1 MSFFQLSLIAAVA
14 LLGPLLALPRKW
26 HLPVVLGQLLAG
38 IVIGRTGLGL
48 VDSSDPTFTFVADVG
63 FALIMFVAGTH
74 VPVRDKAIRPA
85 LGSGALRAGTAA
97 VLAAVVGIAIAFA
110 FGTGHAPLYI
120 VLLASSSA
128 ALVLPIVDSLRLTGP
143 KVLTTTAQVAIA
155 DIACIVALPLA
166 VDPPNAGRAA
176 VGAAVVAACALVLF
190 FVLRWLE
197 NSGNRGRLHDIS
209 EDRKFALELRI
220 QLALLFALSG
230 LAVLGH
236 VSIMLAGFSFGLV
249 VSAVGEPR
257 RLAHQLFAVSD
268 GFLGPVFF
276 VWLGASL
283 DLRTLAGSPRMILLG
298 ICLGFGTLL
307 VHGSIRALGQP
318 LPLAVLAS
326 SQLGV
331 PVAAATI
338 GSQLHLLEPGEAAA
352 MILGALISIGAS
364 TIAGSRA
371 ARRYSE
377 AAPESAPESAGKG
390 PKSEGPSDKGQAGK
404 PSEGGPA
411 ITA

>member
-1 MSFFQLSLIAAVA
+1 MSFYQLSLIAAVA
-14 LLGPLLALPRKW
+14 LLGPLLALPKKW
-26 HLPVVLGQLLAG
+26 HLPVVAGELLAG
-38 IVIGRTGLGL
+38 MAIGHTGLDL

-74 VPVRDKAIRPA
+74 VPVRDAAIRPA
-85 LGSGALRAGTAA
+85 LGGGALRAGMAA
-97 VLAAVVGIAIAFA
+97 VLAGAVGIVIAFA

-143 KVLTTTAQVAIA
+143 KVLMTTAQVAVA
-155 DIACIVALPLA
+155 DVACIVALPLA
-166 VDPPNAGRAA
+166 VDPPNAPRAA
-176 VGAAVVAACALVLF
+176 LGAALVAVCAVILF

-197 NSGNRGRLHDIS
+197 RSGTRGRVHDVS

-230 LAVLGH
+230 LAVAGH

-249 VSAVGEPR
+249 VAAVGEPR
-257 RLAHQLFAVSD
+257 RLAHQLFAVTD

-283 DLRTLAGSPRMILLG
+283 DLRILAGSPRMILLG
-298 ICLGFGTLL
+298 ICLGLGTLM
-307 VHGSIRALGQP
+307 VHGSLRLLGQP
-318 LPLAVLAS
+318 LSLAVLAA

-371 ARRYSE
+371 ARTFSRH
-377 AAPESAPESAGKG
+377 SADRA
-390 PKSEGPSDKGQAGK
+390 DK
-404 PSEGGPA
+404 PSEGGPREGLNLG
-411 ITA
+411 

>member
-1 MSFFQLSLIAAVA
+1 MSFFQLALIAAVA

-85 LGSGALRAGTAA
+85 LGSGALRAGIAA
-97 VLAAVVGIAIAFA
+97 VLAAVVGVVIAFA

-176 VGAAVVAACALVLF
+176 VGAAVVAGCALVLF

-197 NSGNRGRLHDIS
+197 NSGNRGRLHDMS

-307 VHGSIRALGQP
+307 VHGSLRALGQP

-371 ARRYSE
+371 ARSFSE
-377 AAPESAPESAGKG
+377 ASPEPAGEGPTGKG
-390 PKSEGPSDKGQAGK
+390 PAGK

>member
-1 MSFFQLSLIAAVA
+1 MSFFQLSLIATVA

-26 HLPVVLGQLLAG
+26 HLPVMLGQLLAG
-38 IVIGRTGLGL
+38 IAIGRTGLGL

-63 FALIMFVAGTH
+63 FALVMFVAGTH
-74 VPVRDKAIRPA
+74 VPVRDEAIRPA
-85 LGSGALRAGTAA
+85 LGAGTLRAGIAA
-97 VLAAVVGIAIAFA
+97 VLAAAVGIGIAFA

-128 ALVLPIVDSLRLTGP
+128 ALVLPIVDSLRLRGP
-143 KVLTTTAQVAIA
+143 KVLTTTAQVAVA
-155 DIACIVALPLA
+155 DIASIVALPLA
-166 VDPPNAGRAA
+166 VDPPNAPRAA
-176 VGAAVVAACALVLF
+176 VGAAVVGACAAVLF

-197 NSGNRGRLHDIS
+197 RSGTRGRMHDVS

-230 LAVLGH
+230 LAVAGH

-249 VSAVGEPR
+249 VAAVGEPR

-283 DLRTLAGSPRMILLG
+283 DLRALVGSPKMILLG
-298 ICLGFGTLL
+298 TCLGLGTLL
-307 VHGSIRALGQP
+307 VHGSLRLLGQP
-318 LPLAVLAS
+318 LPLAVLAA

-352 MILGALISIGAS
+352 MILGALITIGAS
-364 TIAGSRA
+364 SAAGSRA
-371 ARRYSE
+371 ARTFTQP
-377 AAPESAPESAGKG
+377 APTPTGN
-390 PKSEGPSDKGQAGK
+390 PSG
-404 PSEGGPA
+404 GGPTLA
-411 ITA
+411 E

>member
-14 LLGPLLALPRKW
+14 LLGPLLAFPRTW
-26 HLPVVLGQLLAG
+26 HLPMVLGQLLAG
-38 IVIGRTGLGL
+38 IAIGRTGLGL

-74 VPVRDKAIRPA
+74 VPVLDKALRPA
-85 LGSGALRAGTAA
+85 LGGGALRAAIAA
-97 VLAAVVGIAIAFA
+97 VLAAGVGILIAFA

-128 ALVLPIVDSLRLTGP
+128 ALVLPIVDSLQLTGP
-143 KVLTTTAQVAIA
+143 KVLTTTAQVAVA

-166 VDPPNAGRAA
+166 VDPPNAPRAA
-176 VGAAVVAACALVLF
+176 MGASAVAACSVLLF
-190 FVLRWLE
+190 FLLRWLE
-197 NSGNRGRLHDIS
+197 RSGTRGRVHDVS
-209 EDRKFALELRI
+209 EERKFALELRI

-230 LAVLGH
+230 LAVAGH

-249 VSAVGEPR
+249 VAAVGEPR

-283 DLRTLAGSPRMILLG
+283 DLRALAGTPGMVLLG
-298 ICLGFGTLL
+298 ICLGAGTLL
-307 VHGSIRALGQP
+307 VHGSLRLLGQP
-318 LPLAVLAS
+318 LPLAVLSA

-338 GSQLHLLEPGEAAA
+338 GSQLDLLEPGEASAL
-352 MILGALISIGAS
+352 ILGALITIGAS
-364 TIAGSRA
+364 AAAGSRA
-371 ARRYSE
+371 ARTFARN
-377 AAPESAPESAGKG
+377 APAPAK
-390 PKSEGPSDKGQAGK
+390 
-404 PSEGGPA
+404 
-411 ITA
+411 

>member
-1 MSFFQLSLIAAVA
+1 VSFFQLSLIAAVA

-38 IVIGRTGLGL
+38 IAIGRTGLGL
-48 VDSSDPTFTFVADVG
+48 VDSADPTFTFVADVG

-74 VPVRDKAIRPA
+74 VPVRDEAIRPA
-85 LGSGALRAGTAA
+85 LGAGALRAGVAA
-97 VLAAVVGIAIAFA
+97 VLAAVVGTVIAFA

-128 ALVLPIVDSLRLTGP
+128 ALVLPIVDSLRLRGP
-143 KVLTTTAQVAIA
+143 KVLTTTAQVAVA

-166 VDPPNAGRAA
+166 VDPPNAPRAA
-176 VGAAVVAACALVLF
+176 VGATAVAACAAVLF

-197 NSGNRGRLHDIS
+197 RSGTRGRVHDLS

-220 QLALLFALSG
+220 QLVLLFALSG
-230 LAVLGH
+230 LAVAGH

-249 VSAVGEPR
+249 VAAVGEPR

-268 GFLGPVFF
+268 GFVGPVFF

-283 DLRTLAGSPRMILLG
+283 DLRTLAVSPKMLLLG
-298 ICLGFGTLL
+298 ACLGLGTLL
-307 VHGSIRALGQP
+307 VHGSLRLLGQP
-318 LPLAVLAS
+318 LPLAILAA

-331 PVAAATI
+331 PVAAAAI

-352 MILGALISIGAS
+352 MILGALITVGAS
-364 TIAGSRA
+364 TAAGSRA
-371 ARRYSE
+371 ARRFTQATS
-377 AAPESAPESAGKG
+377 AAAGN
-390 PKSEGPSDKGQAGK
+390 PSG
-404 PSEGGPA
+404 GGPTLA
-411 ITA
+411 A